1 MGATG
6 RQEIVGIS
14 REPGCLSFEARLADG
29 AHHVHLR
36 CDSDLVPP
44 ADAALV
50 ATLLPA
56 MRAGGQLRVRGAVS
70 PKLLRTQAEYQAI
83 QRAWSLDWT
92 LGEEPLREVEV
103 SASAR
108 AVEPRRPTGRVA
120 AFFSGGVDSWATV
133 LANPDVTDLIF
144 VHGFDLI
151 PGNPDHAALAPLVE
165 ARLREAAEALGLQ
178 LHVVETNLREMT
190 DPLIRWDA
198 CSPSALAAVALLY
211 EDVFDRVLI
220 ACDTDHETQVPLGAS
235 RMVDQLLGSER
246 LERVDDGGRYSRLE
260 RLRRI
265 VDHPEVRKTLRVCW
279 QNPGAA
285 YNCGRCRKC
294 LVTMIPL
301 EAMGVRAKIATFP
314 PELRVEA
321 LEGSETTLPIQ
332 LIFWEEVL
340 DLVEACGRPDLAKP
354 VRPLVESGKRA
365 LALPDGF
372 RMRRHRDMPGLG
384 DALRAAEAR
393 AEAAERRE
401 AEARQLIQTILGSSS
416 WRLTAPLRRL
426 ADEVRR
432 RRAQ

>member
-1 MGATG
+1 MEATV

-14 REPGCLSFEARLADG
+14 RAPGELSFEARLAGG
-29 AHHVHLR
+29 AHQVQMR
-36 CDSDLVPP
+36 CDSDVVPP
-44 ADAALV
+44 ADPALV

-56 MRAGGQLRVRGAVS
+56 MRAGGELRVRGAIS

-92 LGEEPLREVEV
+92 LGEGPLREVEV
-103 SASAR
+103 RAPGR
-108 AVEPRRPTGRVA
+108 AVEPRVPTGRVA

-133 LANPDVTDLIF
+133 LSNPDVTDLIF
-144 VHGFDLI
+144 VQGFDLI
-151 PGNPDHAALAPLVE
+151 PGNSEHAALGPLVE
-165 ARLREAAEALGLQ
+165 ARLREAAKGLGMP
-178 LHVVETNLREMT
+178 LHVVDTNLREMA
-190 DPLIRWDA
+190 DPLIRWEA
-198 CSPSALAAVALLY
+198 YSPSALAATALLY
-211 EDVFDRVLI
+211 DEVFDRVLI
-220 ACDTDHETQVPLGAS
+220 ASDTDHETQVPLGAS
-235 RMVDQLLGSER
+235 RLVDQLLGTER
-246 LERVDDGGRYSRLE
+246 LELVDDGGRYSRLE

-265 VDHPEVRKTLRVCW
+265 VDHPGVQKTLRVCW
-279 QNPGAA
+279 QNPGGA

-301 EAMGVRAKIATFP
+301 EAMGFRGKIETFP
-314 PELRVEA
+314 PELP
-321 LEGSETTLPIQ
+321 LETLAGSQITLPIQ

-340 DLVEACGRPDLAKP
+340 ELTEANDRLDLAQA

-384 DALRAAEAR
+384 DSLREAEAR

-401 AEARQLIQTILGSSS
+401 AEARRQVEEILGSAS
-416 WRLTAPLRRL
+416 WRLTAPLRQL
-426 ADEVRR
+426 AEEIRR

>member
-1 MGATG
+1 MEATEG
-6 RQEIVGIS
+6 QEIVGIS
-14 REPGCLSFEARLADG
+14 RGAGELSFEARLADG

-44 ADAALV
+44 ADPALL

-56 MRAGGQLRVRGAVS
+56 MRAGGELRVRGAVS

-103 SASAR
+103 RASAR
-108 AVEPRRPTGRVA
+108 AVEPRQPTGRVA

-144 VHGFDLI
+144 VQGFDLI
-151 PGNPDHAALAPLVE
+151 PGNPDHAALAPVVE
-165 ARLREAAEALGLQ
+165 ARLREAAESLELS
-178 LHVVETNLREMT
+178 LHVVETNLREMS

-198 CSPSALAAVALLY
+198 YNASALAAVALLY
-211 EDVFDRVLI
+211 EDAFDRVLI
-220 ACDTDHETQVPLGAS
+220 ASDTDHETQVPLGAS

-246 LERVDDGGRYSRLE
+246 LELVDDGGRYSRLE

-265 VDHPEVRKTLRVCW
+265 VDHPGVQRALRVCW
-279 QNPGAA
+279 RNPGAA

-294 LVTMIPL
+294 LLTMISL
-301 EAMGVRAKIATFP
+301 EAMGVREKIETFP
-314 PELRVEA
+314 PELRLEP
-321 LEGSETTLPIQ
+321 LEGSQMTLPIQ

-340 DLVEACGRPDLAKP
+340 DLVEASERPDLAAS
-354 VRPLVESGKRA
+354 VRPLVESGKRE
-365 LALPDGF
+365 LGLPDGF

-384 DALRAAEAR
+384 DSLRAAEAR
-393 AEAAERRE
+393 ADAAERRE
-401 AEARQLIQTILGSSS
+401 AEARQQVQAILGSSS